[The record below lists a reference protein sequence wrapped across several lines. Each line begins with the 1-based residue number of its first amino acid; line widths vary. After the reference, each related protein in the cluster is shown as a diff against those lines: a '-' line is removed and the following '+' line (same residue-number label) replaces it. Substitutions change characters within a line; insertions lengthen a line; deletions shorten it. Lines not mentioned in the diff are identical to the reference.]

1 MRRKKPDRFSFGRKF
16 EKLEAALTFH
26 DVILLPGLAEVEP
39 SQVDIRTKV
48 SKNYA
53 LNVPFVSSPMDT
65 VTESEM
71 AIALAREG
79 GLGVLHRNCT
89 IEEQVEMAKKVKRAE
104 ALVIRDVIT
113 VAPDQSVAEAIEL
126 MKKHN
131 ISGLPVV
138 EGEKLVG
145 ILTGRDVR
153 FADPDLKV
161 ERIMTKELITAG
173 EDIDLEK
180 AKEILH
186 AHRIEKLPIVDKRG
200 MLKGLITFK
209 DISLRGKY
217 PNAVRDE
224 QGQLLCAA
232 AVSPFD
238 LERAKRLDRHVDI
251 LVIDVAHFHNSRVF
265 EAVKKMLREVRAD
278 IIAGN
283 LGTYEAAADA
293 VTKLDGIAGLRV
305 GVGSGSICVTTEI
318 MKAGAPTL
326 YAVSRVADALLD
338 HGTEIPIIADGG
350 IRSAG
355 DIAVA
360 LAAGASAV
368 MSGNLFARCKEAPG
382 TLMAIGGRYYKQY
395 RGMGSPSAMIKRYSL
410 DRYST
415 PTKGVA
421 EGVEGWVPYKGE
433 VSAVVQELA
442 AGLRASMGYAG
453 AKDIQ
458 ELWSKAKFAL
468 VTSAGAEE
476 TRPHDILLPSES
488 SEKIR

>member
-1 MRRKKPDRFSFGRKF
+1 MKGKNLSFGKKF
-16 EKLEAALTFH
+16 EALEPALTFQ

-39 SQVDIRTKV
+39 SQVDIKTKV
-48 SKNYA
+48 SRNHA
-53 LNVPFVSSPMDT
+53 LNIPSVSSPMDT

-89 IEEQVEMAKKVKRAE
+89 IEEQIEMAKKVKRAE
-104 ALVIRDVIT
+104 AVVIKDVIT
-113 VAPDQSVAEAIEL
+113 VAPTQSVAEAMEL

-131 ISGLPVV
+131 VSGLPVV
-138 EGEKLVG
+138 EGGKLVG

-153 FADPDLKV
+153 FADLNLKV
-161 ERIMTKELITAG
+161 ESLMTKKVITAR

-186 AHRIEKLPIVDKRG
+186 QNRIEKLPIVDAHG
-200 MLKGLITFK
+200 SLKGLITFK

-224 QGQLLCAA
+224 EGQLLCAA

-238 LERAKRLDRHVDI
+238 LKRAKELDKYVDLI
-251 LVIDVAHFHNSRVF
+251 VIDVAHFHNVRIF
-265 EAVKKMLREVRAD
+265 EATKKILSEVKAD
-278 IIAGN
+278 VIVGN
-283 LGTYEAAADA
+283 LGTYEAAGDA
-293 VTKLDGIAGLRV
+293 VTKLEGIAGLRV
-305 GVGSGSICVTTEI
+305 GVGSGSICVTTEV
-318 MKAGAPTL
+318 MRTGAPTL
-326 YAVSRVADALLD
+326 YAVAKVADALKD
-338 HGTEIPIIADGG
+338 HGADLPIIADGG

-355 DIAVA
+355 DIAIA

-368 MSGNLFARCKEAPG
+368 MAGNLFARCKEAPG

-395 RGMGSPSAMIKRYSL
+395 RGMGSPSAMAKRYSL
-410 DRYST
+410 DRYSM
-415 PTKGVA
+415 PAKGIA

-433 VSAVVQELA
+433 ASAVVRELA

-453 AKDIQ
+453 AKNIH
-458 ELWSKAKFAL
+458 ELWEKARFAM
-468 VTSAGAEE
+468 VTAAGAEE

-488 SEKIR
+488 TERTK